1 MFEYSKNYEEMKNDL
16 FKEISKLKHKGYHIF
31 SKKHEVVDDLFIDK
45 ITIKAKSDL
54 KNRLVLCTGLHGIE
68 GYVGHSALKTF
79 FNEILVQLD
88 DCTEVIIYHGLNPYG
103 MKNFRRTN
111 ENNVDLNRNF
121 SKNKFQSENKEFE
134 NVKHFFEPKSYRNS
148 KTANLHYYSSLTKMI
163 AKHGIESLKRAT
175 LLGQKVQSKG
185 LYFSG
190 TEYQTSTK
198 YILSE
203 LDSIYKDAIN
213 VVLVD
218 IHTGYGPRYQMSIVN
233 SKFEKDT
240 SVDMIEKIDYPLILG
255 IGTSDFYDIDGDMIE
270 RTYELHRDKKAKCKL
285 FATCFEF
292 GTLGES
298 TLKTI
303 ESLKA
308 MLFENSSFFKGQKPK
323 FNDYSI
329 KLIKEQFLP
338 SASEWR
344 EKAEND
350 FKKALTE
357 IINYKKI

>member
-1 MFEYSKNYEEMKNDL
+1 MFVYSNNYEEMKNDL
-16 FKEISKLKHKGYHIF
+16 LKEINKLKQKGYHIF

-79 FNEILVQLD
+79 FNEILELLD
-88 DCTEVIIYHGLNPYG
+88 DSTEVVIYHVLNPYG
-103 MKNFRRTN
+103 MKNLRRTN

-121 SKNKFQSENKEFE
+121 SKNSFQSKNKEFE
-134 NVKHFFEPKSYRNS
+134 NVKHFFEPKSYSTSR
-148 KTANLHYYSSLTKMI
+148 TAKLNFYSSLTKMI
-163 AKHGIESLKRAT
+163 TKHGTETLKRAT
-175 LLGQKVQSKG
+175 LLGQKVQSNG

-190 TEYQTSTK
+190 TEFQESTK
-198 YILSE
+198 YFLTE
-203 LDSIYKDAIN
+203 LDNIYLDAVN

-233 SKFEKDT
+233 SKFEKDST
-240 SVDMIEKIDYPLILG
+240 LDMIEKMDYPLILG
-255 IGTSDFYDIDGDMIE
+255 VGTSDFYDIDGDMIE
-270 RTYELHRDKKAKCKL
+270 RAYEIHKDEKATCNL
-285 FATCFEF
+285 YATCFEF
-292 GTLGES
+292 GTLGDS

-308 MLFENSSFFKGQKPK
+308 MLFENSSFFKAQKPK
-323 FNDYSI
+323 FNDYAV

-338 SASEWR
+338 SASKWR
-344 EKAEND
+344 EKAELD

-357 IINYKKI
+357 IIKYKNI